1 MREFFKLNR
10 TLDFVGSFRIST
22 TLSIVAVLASLILLM
37 TKGLNY
43 GVDFKGG
50 AEVQVKFSQTVDI
63 GSLRNSLESGN
74 INFSSVQ
81 SIGEANSNEFL
92 IKIAATEADIN
103 LSTESVIKFIQS
115 KFSDKGIDI
124 RKTEIVGPKAGEEL
138 RSSGIWA
145 MIWSMLG
152 IMVYVGLR
160 FDMKYAPGAV
170 ISLIHDVIVTMG
182 VLIITGT
189 EFNLQILG
197 AILALIGYSIN
208 DTVVIYDRIREKEQK
223 SQRATISDLMNE
235 GLTETLGRTIL
246 TAGTTFAVCVVMFML
261 GGGVIHDFFYFMDWN
276 NGRNIFFFICGISFS
291 FALLPI
297 HYKPLM
303 EQKSNIRS

>member
-261 GGGVIHDFFYFMDWN
+261 GGGVIHDFFFTLW
-276 NGRNIFFFICGISFS
+276 IGIMVGTYSSLFVAS
-291 FALLPI
+291 PLVLLF
-297 HYKPLM
+297 YRYTT
-303 EQKSNIRS
+303 NRSWSKKVI